1 MANSANDV
9 ASSDVTVCLFESL
22 LTLVVVS
29 VTENLNFLTISDK
42 VNED

>member
-1 MANSANDV
+1 MANSTDDV
-9 ASSDVTVCLFESL
+9 TSSDVTVCLFESL
-22 LTLVVVS
+22 LTLVVVP